1 MPSRINRNSL
11 ILILS
16 ACTLYF
22 SLHGLD
28 SRVSDAPKDKLTL
41 NAMPGTWS
49 APAGPEGNE
58 ISFVWTKLK
67 EQPANPLNMLVSAY
81 ETSGRIKNLL
91 EFKDT
96 PFTFGYLSHS
106 PDVVVFANLGEE
118 QSVFK
123 LKARDHNHMRLQ
135 RLSKNYD
142 TQKEDMAAAPKEPPI
157 DLVRKA
163 EPAVRLPDYK

>member
-1 MPSRINRNSL
+1 MPSRINRLSL

-22 SLHGLD
+22 SLHRLGSGVPD
-28 SRVSDAPKDKLTL
+28 PPRDKLTL
-41 NAMPGTWS
+41 NTMPGTWS
-49 APAGPEGNE
+49 DPGGPQGNE

-67 EQPANPLNMLVSAY
+67 DQPDNPVFMLVSAY
-81 ETSGRIKNLL
+81 DTTGRIKNLL
-91 EFKDT
+91 DFKDT

-106 PDVVVFANLGEE
+106 PDVVVFANLGQE

-135 RLSKNYD
+135 RLSKNYA

-163 EPAVRLPDYK
+163 EPAERLPDYK